1 MKDQKLPDGAVKWA
15 RAADAEAFVDVVRE
29 RAGISSGTGYWD
41 EEAGSVMEAI
51 VSHLIAFKHGSLT
64 IYEHPHHVL
73 VVTHSFDFP
82 QSSEP
87 RVVRATGSGKH
98 ALLSALCTIFAAR
111 DQLGAPAADEEQPAA
126 ELPF

>member
-1 MKDQKLPDGAVKWA
+1 VNDQKLPDGAVNWS
-15 RAADAEAFVDVVRE
+15 RAADAEAFVAAVTE

-41 EEAGSVMEAI
+41 EEAGSIMEAI

-64 IYEHPHHVL
+64 IYEHPQHVL
-73 VVTHSFDFP
+73 VVAHSFDNHL
-82 QSSEP
+82 SSEP
-87 RVVRATGSGKH
+87 RIVRASGSGKH

-111 DQLGAPAADEEQPAA
+111 DQLGAPAAGQEQPAA